1 MCRLNAK
8 WMVDKKINKWKRADL
23 MRGSISWYQTAKC
36 FHYPPSLFWI
46 GKLPSQHKSPF
57 RVDTMTMVMIRILR
71 SRSRRRRRGR
81 RSGRWRWSTLLTL
94 CFIQSFILRKIYS
107 TRHNYEFVF
116 FLHSTH
122 AQKHL
127 VVLWAEWWMVI
138 DEPGSALPQRTC
150 NGEYLPHNISSF
162 FFPSVKMVFMKY
174 IFHSATVSWWV
185 WTTF

>member
-1 MCRLNAK
+1 MPA
-8 WMVDKKINKWKRADL
+8 
-23 MRGSISWYQTAKC
+23 SISWYQTAKC

-71 SRSRRRRRGR
+71 SRSRRRRRER